1 LEYPKYFGYEVVI
14 SNAVFFRK
22 TPTNKIFLTIFTKKM
37 MSTVVKEKIAKP
49 NKLPFLH
56 AQVLQK
62 IYFDLF
68 EHKRTT
74 IEELSELTDYPKGSI
89 ILNDAIESLEA
100 KGFVDGDIITGFRIP
115 ENCLDLFSKI
125 VKKNDYIHKK
135 YSTNILQFTTPENFT
150 PTLFEEEHTISELN
164 KYGTVHKWYDYLE
177 DFPFSLIE
185 DKIKEYKVKP
195 NSLVV
200 EPFAGSGTTCIS
212 ANFFKSNSVGFDAN
226 PLMTFISE
234 VKTTWDIDLT
244 HYKKQVIKVAEQFL
258 EKIHN
263 YDSLKL
269 KKGFLENMPRK
280 ELNQWLSPALQKEV
294 NLLKNLID
302 EISDKK
308 IKNLLLLAMSKS
320 CLDASYVSFCPGTT
334 FYPFREKE
342 EFWDLFTKKVIQI
355 YDDLQK
361 VQKHNHYGISKLIND
376 TCLNAS
382 KYIKS
387 KTINFIITSPPY
399 PNDLEYTRQTR
410 LEMYLLDFVKNMG
423 DVQQIKKKMVKGSTK
438 LIFKESKSEVFALK
452 FNDVKIVSDKIY
464 EQTKDK
470 NWGFDYPRMVR
481 EYFGDMYLCLSEFF
495 PLMKK
500 NAHFLLV
507 VGDQTVKGV
516 YIPVCDILIE
526 MGQEI
531 GYRNCR
537 KELFRMRRSTEHN
550 ILLPEEIVIIE
561 K

>member
-1 LEYPKYFGYEVVI
+1 MMPVI
-14 SNAVFFRK
+14 A
-22 TPTNKIFLTIFTKKM
+22 
-37 MSTVVKEKIAKP
+37 KEKIV
-49 NKLPFLH
+49 NHNNLPFLQ

-68 EHKRTT
+68 EHKKTT
-74 IEELSELTDYPKGSI
+74 IEELSELTDYPKDSK
-89 ILNDAIESLEA
+89 ILNDAIEALVE
-100 KGFVDGDIITGFRIP
+100 KDFLDGNLITGFSIS
-115 ENCLDLFSKI
+115 ENSLDLFSKI
-125 VKKNDYIHKK
+125 IKKNDYKHKR
-135 YSTNILQFTTPENFT
+135 YSTNILQFTTPENFILK
-150 PTLFEEEHTISELN
+150 LFKEETISEFN

-185 DKIKEYKVKP
+185 DKIKEYKIKP

-200 EPFAGSGTTCIS
+200 EPFAGSGTTCVS
-212 ANFFKSNSVGFDAN
+212 ANFFRCNSIGFDAN

-244 HYKKQVIKVAEQFL
+244 LYKKQVIKVAEEFL
-258 EKIHN
+258 EKIHD

-269 KKGFLENMPRK
+269 KKGFLQNMPKK

-294 NLLKNLID
+294 DLLKNLID
-302 EISDKK
+302 EITDKK
-308 IKNLLLLAMSKS
+308 IKNLLLIAMSKS
-320 CLDASYVSFCPGTT
+320 CLDTSYVSFCPGTT

-342 EFWDLFTKKVIQI
+342 EFWDLFNRKVIQI
-355 YDDLQK
+355 YEDLKK
-361 VQKHNHYGISKLIND
+361 VQKHNHYGKSKLIND
-376 TCLNAS
+376 TCLNSS
-382 KYIKS
+382 KYIKP

-410 LEMYLLDFVKNMG
+410 LEMYLLDFVKNMD
-423 DVQQIKKKMVKGSTK
+423 DVQRIKKKMVKGSTK
-438 LIFKESKSEVFALK
+438 LIFKESKSEVFTLK

-481 EYFGDMYLCLSEFF
+481 EYFGDMYLCLKEFF
-495 PLMKK
+495 PLMGK

-526 MGQEI
+526 MAQEI
-531 GYRNCR
+531 GYRNCK
-537 KELFRMRRSTEHN
+537 KELFRMRRSTGHSV
-550 ILLPEEIVIIE
+550 LLPEEIVIIE

>member
-1 LEYPKYFGYEVVI
+1 MI
-14 SNAVFFRK
+14 
-22 TPTNKIFLTIFTKKM
+22 
-37 MSTVVKEKIAKP
+37 STVVKEKIANP
-49 NKLPFLH
+49 NKLPFLQ

-74 IEELSELTDYPKGSI
+74 IEDLSELTSYPNGSI
-89 ILNDAIESLEA
+89 ILNDAIESLEE
-100 KGFVDGDIITGFRIP
+100 KGFVNGDMITGFRIP

-125 VKKNDYIHKK
+125 VKKNDYKRKK
-135 YSTNILQFTTPENFT
+135 YSANILQFITPENFT
-150 PTLFEEEHTISELN
+150 PTLFEEEQTISELN

-185 DKIKEYKVKP
+185 DKIKEYKIKP

-212 ANFFKSNSVGFDAN
+212 ANFFKCNSVGFDAN

-234 VKTTWDIDLT
+234 VKTTWDIDLAL
-244 HYKKQVIKVAEQFL
+244 YKRQVIKIAEKFL
-258 EKIHN
+258 EKIHD

-302 EISDKK
+302 EIFDKK
-308 IKNLLLLAMSKS
+308 IKKLLLLAMSKS

-342 EFWDLFTKKVIQI
+342 EFWNLFTKKVIQI
-355 YDDLQK
+355 HDDLEK
-361 VQKHNHYGISKLIND
+361 VQKHNHYGKSKLIND
-376 TCLNAS
+376 TCLNGS
-382 KYIKS
+382 KYIEP
-387 KTINFIITSPPY
+387 KTINFIVTSPPY

-410 LEMYLLDFVKNMG
+410 LEMYLLDFVKNMD

-438 LIFKESKSEVFALK
+438 LIFKESKSEIFALK
-452 FNDVKIVSDKIY
+452 FNAVKIVSDKIY

-481 EYFGDMYLCLSEFF
+481 EYFGDMYLCLLEFF

-526 MGQEI
+526 MAQEI
-531 GYRNCR
+531 GYRNCK
-537 KELFRMRRSTEHN
+537 KELFRMRRSTGHN
-550 ILLPEEIVIIE
+550 VLLPEEIVILE

>member
-1 LEYPKYFGYEVVI
+1 MKENIVRLDEFLI
-14 SNAVFFRK
+14 NLTK
-22 TPTNKIFLTIFTKKM
+22 T
-37 MSTVVKEKIAKP
+37 EKIPVETKGEIANP
-49 NKLPFLH
+49 NNLPFLQ
-56 AQVLQK
+56 AQILQK
-62 IYFDLF
+62 IYLDLF

-74 IEELSELTDYPKGSI
+74 IEELSELTDYPKDSK
-89 ILNDAIESLEA
+89 ILNDAIEALDE
-100 KGFVDGDIITGFRIP
+100 KGFLDGNLITNFRIS

-125 VKKNDYIHKK
+125 VKKNDYKHKK
-135 YSTNILQFTTPENFT
+135 YSTNILQFTMPENFT
-150 PTLFEEEHTISELN
+150 PKLFEEEQTISELN

-185 DKIKEYKVKP
+185 DKIKEYKIKP

-200 EPFAGSGTTCIS
+200 EPFVGGGTTCIS
-212 ANFFKSNSVGFDAN
+212 ANFFRCNSIGFDAN

-234 VKTTWDIDLT
+234 VKTTWDIDLAL
-244 HYKKQVIKVAEQFL
+244 YKKQVIKIAEQFL

-269 KKGFLENMPRK
+269 TKGFLENMPKK
-280 ELNQWLSPALQKEV
+280 ELNQWLSPALQKEA
-294 NLLKNLID
+294 NLLKNLIYSI
-302 EISDKK
+302 EDKK

-355 YDDLQK
+355 YEDLEK
-361 VQKHNHYGISKLIND
+361 VQKHNNYGKSKLIND

-382 KYIKS
+382 KYIKPN
-387 KTINFIITSPPY
+387 TINFIITSPPY

-410 LEMYLLDFVKNMG
+410 LEMYLLDFVKNMYE
-423 DVQQIKKKMVKGSTK
+423 VQQIKKKMVKGSTK

-481 EYFGDMYLCLSEFF
+481 EYFGDMYLCLKIIH

-516 YIPVCDILIE
+516 YIPVCDILIK

-537 KELFRMRRSTEHN
+537 KELFRMRRSTGHN

>member
-1 LEYPKYFGYEVVI
+1 MNMKENIVRLDEFLI
-14 SNAVFFRK
+14 NLTK
-22 TPTNKIFLTIFTKKM
+22 T
-37 MSTVVKEKIAKP
+37 EKIPVETKGKIANP
-49 NKLPFLH
+49 NNLPFLQ
-56 AQVLQK
+56 AQILQK

-68 EHKRTT
+68 EQGQTT
-74 IEELSELTDYPKGSI
+74 IEDLSELTDYPKDSKIFG
-89 ILNDAIESLEA
+89 DAIESLIE
-100 KGFVDGDIITGFRIP
+100 KGFLEGNFITGFKIP
-115 ENCLDLFSKI
+115 EHCLDLFSKI
-125 VKKNDYIHKK
+125 VKKNDYKRK
-135 YSTNILQFTTPENFT
+135 NYSTNILQFSSPDNFI
-150 PTLFEEEHTISELN
+150 PKLFEEEQTISELN
-164 KYGTVHKWYDYLE
+164 KYGIVHRWYDYLE

-185 DKIKEYKVKP
+185 DKIKEYKIKP

-212 ANFFKSNSVGFDAN
+212 AKFFKCNSVGFDAN

-234 VKTTWDIDLT
+234 VKTTWDIDLAL
-244 HYKKQVIKVAEQFL
+244 YKKQVIKIAEQFL
-258 EKIHN
+258 EKIHD
-263 YDSLKL
+263 YESLSL
-269 KKGFLENMPRK
+269 KKGFWEYMPKK
-280 ELNQWLSPALQKEV
+280 ELNQWLSPALQKEA

-302 EISDKK
+302 SIEDKK

-342 EFWDLFTKKVIQI
+342 EFWNLFTKKVLQI
-355 YDDLQK
+355 HNDLEK
-361 VQKHNHYGISKLIND
+361 VQKHNHYGKSKLIND

-387 KTINFIITSPPY
+387 NAINFIVTSPPY

-410 LEMYLLDFVKNMG
+410 LEMYLLDFVKNMD

-438 LIFKESKSEVFALK
+438 LIFKESKSEVFVLK

-481 EYFGDMYLCLSEFF
+481 EYFGDMYLCMKEFF

-500 NAHFLLV
+500 NSHFLLV

-526 MGQEI
+526 MAQEI
-531 GYRNCR
+531 GYRNCK
-537 KELFRMRRSTEHN
+537 KELFRMRRSTGHN